1 MNHSS
6 WSCDVF
12 STADCWLD
20 LARFL
25 FGVRILSCI
34 SNSQEHVLDIGYKL
48 SLEVLNLSGDLWS
61 ATFSWKPAFW
71 GVMTL
76 LRKRSHFRSM
86 HFPSVLFLKERWAL
100 SWVGGETRGFVQVV
114 VVTEL
119 VLALPVGGTHRAPGF
134 RSPLALLEW
143 VGTRSCAVSRLLTW
157 LCQNPDEEFLENHS
171 ELDKQQL
178 VTLALS
184 LLFQTVVFMVRKAQ
198 VVERRWVRYSR
209 PLLSWGRS

>member
-1 MNHSS
+1 
-6 WSCDVF
+6 
-12 STADCWLD
+12 
-20 LARFL
+20 
-25 FGVRILSCI
+25 
-34 SNSQEHVLDIGYKL
+34 
-48 SLEVLNLSGDLWS
+48 
-61 ATFSWKPAFW
+61 
-71 GVMTL
+71 
-76 LRKRSHFRSM
+76 
-86 HFPSVLFLKERWAL
+86 
-100 SWVGGETRGFVQVV
+100 VGGETRGFVQVV

-134 RSPLALLEW
+134 RSPLALLVW

-184 LLFQTVVFMVRKAQ
+184 LLFQTVVFVVRKAQ